1 MNPLKM
7 DEQTEKTFE
16 QEEFNTSQE
25 LTFSLP
31 EFEGS
36 LDLLLFLVK
45 KEEKD
50 IRDIQISKIADEF
63 VDYVKKMQRLDV
75 SIASDF
81 MVMASTLMVLK
92 SKALLTEDEAAQ
104 QEVKEAKEKLVQQI
118 EEYERVKNIVA
129 LLEEKQKKADQL
141 YRVKV
146 KRDGQ
151 IKKRSVEELPDKLF
165 LAFKSAYDELKLR
178 EKIYKVSGEQYSIS
192 ERIGWL
198 KELLNREKRV
208 SVNEL
213 FSIARDKIDLIVSFL
228 AVLELVKLSFADID
242 FFGGITVVL
251 L

>member
-1 MNPLKM
+1 MNPSEM
-7 DEQTEKTFE
+7 NEQTEKTVE
-16 QEEFNTSQE
+16 QEELNTSQE

-118 EEYERVKNIVA
+118 EEYERVKNVVA
-129 LLEEKQKKADQL
+129 LLEEKQKNADKL

-151 IKKRSVEELPDKLF
+151 IRKRNVEELPDKLF
-165 LAFKSAYDELKLR
+165 LAFKSAYEELKLR

-192 ERIGWL
+192 ERIKLL
-198 KELLNREKRV
+198 KELLTREKRV
-208 SVNEL
+208 SVKDL
-213 FSIARDKIDLIVSFL
+213 FSTARDKIDLIVSFL

-242 FFGGITVVL
+242 FIGDITVVL

>member
-1 MNPLKM
+1 M

-63 VDYVKKMQRLDV
+63 VNYVKKMQRLDV

>member
-1 MNPLKM
+1 V
-7 DEQTEKTFE
+7 QTISE
-16 QEEFNTSQE
+16 E
-25 LTFSLP
+25 LTFTLP

-63 VDYVKKMQRLDV
+63 IDYVRKMQRLDV
-75 SIASDF
+75 SVASEF

-92 SKALLTEDEAAQ
+92 SKAMLTDDENAQ

-118 EEYERVKNIVA
+118 EEYERVKNVVS
-129 LLEEKQKKADQL
+129 LLEEKQKNAGKV

-146 KRDGQ
+146 KKDGHTR
-151 IKKRSVEELPDKLF
+151 KRTVEELPDKLF
-165 LAFKSAYDELKLR
+165 LAFKSAYEELKLR

-192 ERIGWL
+192 ERIKYL
-198 KELLNREKRV
+198 KERLTNDKRIYIAQ
-208 SVNEL
+208 L
-213 FSIARDKIDLIVSFL
+213 FSTAKDKIDLIVSFL
-228 AVLELVKLSFADID
+228 AVLELVKLSFAEID
-242 FFGGITVVL
+242 FTGDISVVL

>member
-1 MNPLKM
+1 MENI
-7 DEQTEKTFE
+7 
-16 QEEFNTSQE
+16 SQE
-25 LTFSLP
+25 LTFTLP

-63 VDYVKKMQRLDV
+63 IDYVRKMQRLDV
-75 SIASDF
+75 SVASEF

-92 SKALLTEDEAAQ
+92 SKAMLTDDEEAQ

-118 EEYERVKNIVA
+118 EEYERVKNLVS
-129 LLEEKQKKADQL
+129 LLEKKQKNAGKL

-146 KRDGQ
+146 KKDGHTR
-151 IKKRSVEELPDKLF
+151 KRTMEDLPDKLF
-165 LAFKSAYDELKLR
+165 LAFKSAYEELKLR

-192 ERIGWL
+192 ERIKYL
-198 KELLNREKRV
+198 KELLTNDKRV
-208 SVNEL
+208 YISQL
-213 FSIARDKIDLIVSFL
+213 FSTAKDKIDLIVSFL
-228 AVLELVKLSFADID
+228 AVLELVKLSFAEID
-242 FFGGITVVL
+242 FTGDISVVL

>member
-242 FFGGITVVL
+242 FIGGITVVL

>member
-1 MNPLKM
+1 MENI
-7 DEQTEKTFE
+7 
-16 QEEFNTSQE
+16 SQE
-25 LTFSLP
+25 LTFTLP

-63 VDYVKKMQRLDV
+63 IDYVRKMQRLDV
-75 SIASDF
+75 SVASEF

-92 SKALLTEDEAAQ
+92 SKAMLTDDEEAQ

-118 EEYERVKNIVA
+118 EEYERVKNLVS
-129 LLEEKQKKADQL
+129 LLEKKQKNAGKL

-146 KRDGQ
+146 KKDGHTR
-151 IKKRSVEELPDKLF
+151 KRTMEDLPDKLF
-165 LAFKSAYDELKLR
+165 LAFKSAYEELKLR

-192 ERIGWL
+192 ERIKYL
-198 KELLNREKRV
+198 KELLTNDKRV
-208 SVNEL
+208 YISQL
-213 FSIARDKIDLIVSFL
+213 FSTAKDKIDLIVSFL
-228 AVLELVKLSFADID
+228 AVLELVKLSFAEID
-242 FFGGITVVL
+242 FTADISVVL

>member
-63 VDYVKKMQRLDV
+63 VNYVKKMQRLDV

>member
-1 MNPLKM
+1 M

>member
-1 MNPLKM
+1 M

-63 VDYVKKMQRLDV
+63 VNYVKKMQRLDV

-242 FFGGITVVL
+242 FIGGITVVL

>member
-1 MNPLKM
+1 M

-16 QEEFNTSQE
+16 QEGLNTSQE

-63 VDYVKKMQRLDV
+63 VDYVRKMQRLDV

-118 EEYERVKNIVA
+118 EEYERVKNIVT
-129 LLEEKQKKADQL
+129 LLEEKQKNADKL
-141 YRVKV
+141 FRVKV

-151 IKKRSVEELPDKLF
+151 LRKRTVEELPNKLF
-165 LAFKSAYDELKLR
+165 LAFKSAYEELKLR

-192 ERIGWL
+192 ERIRQL
-198 KELLNREKRV
+198 KELLSREKRV
-208 SVNEL
+208 SVKEL
-213 FSIARDKIDLIVSFL
+213 FSTSRDKIDLIVSFL

-242 FFGGITVVL
+242 FIGDISVVL

>member
-63 VDYVKKMQRLDV
+63 VNYVKKMQRLDV

-242 FFGGITVVL
+242 FIGGITVVL

>member
-1 MNPLKM
+1 MN
-7 DEQTEKTFE
+7 EQTEKTVE
-16 QEEFNTSQE
+16 QEELNTSQE

-118 EEYERVKNIVA
+118 EEYERVKNVVA
-129 LLEEKQKKADQL
+129 LLEEKQKNADKL

-151 IKKRSVEELPDKLF
+151 IRKRNVEELPDKLF
-165 LAFKSAYDELKLR
+165 LAFKSAYEELKLR

-192 ERIGWL
+192 ERIKLL
-198 KELLNREKRV
+198 KELLTREKRV
-208 SVNEL
+208 SVKDL
-213 FSIARDKIDLIVSFL
+213 FSTARDKIDLIVSFL

-242 FFGGITVVL
+242 FIGDITVVL